1 MSVGRE
7 LGQRELACAPPSG
20 VWASPPSPPLHV
32 LNKNAA
38 RFDRF
43 KRSAKSYHYKQ
54 SVRKLQGGCMKMYK
68 ELICQGAKQGSR
80 KYMGSE
86 LFVAD
91 RRAGHQAT
99 PGAVFG

>member
-1 MSVGRE
+1 
-7 LGQRELACAPPSG
+7 
-20 VWASPPSPPLHV
+20 
-32 LNKNAA
+32 
-38 RFDRF
+38 
-43 KRSAKSYHYKQ
+43 
-54 SVRKLQGGCMKMYK
+54 MYK